1 MQNNSEN
8 IVIENKVL
16 RSINNCEGVVTI
28 PPEVIKIGK
37 GAFKGSEVSSVVFEG
52 NNLKSIEDEAFRN
65 CTRLKNIMIPEGVIQ
80 IGDNAFEGCS
90 NLDYIGIPESVVV
103 VGDNILDNCK
113 SDLFVIGKEGSE
125 AFNIANQY
133 KITLR
138 SDSANAIAAF
148 EQASAEKTKK
158 ETREFDIFGETILCS
173 NTLSKYHDTLEY
185 YSSRKEPI
193 FKEFVS
199 KLPLTLNESFGD
211 LLATLKE
218 EQNNLI
224 SRLSSQGV
232 FITEKA
238 LSIYLVEPYK
248 AIAEAAKAIRE
259 VYDAVNKD
267 LVDGINNNREALI
280 SEAESKVTGLSYGI
294 IGDGL
299 DMLAYSI
306 DDFNERQRQRQ
317 KAYAEAEKKAAEFR
331 KQHTS
336 QGNQI
341 YSEFISKALPFLNQG
356 TDLFIDALC
365 VAEND
370 FLVKAGLIDAAFID
384 TIDPAKSSQ
393 IMNSIADKKDDNTF
407 AVALALKKYP
417 CNIAALV
424 YAKEHGYKCQGLTD
438 LVSFLGFDSKL
449 ESGITESRRMRILE
463 KTEALKTMTDGNAGV
478 ALIERDV
485 ALLNEDEIKKLL
497 RVLATSISS
506 SIEQLLKPEKLDSI
520 IDVKA
525 YISVELDKIVSLD
538 TWNYF
543 LEHDVLPI
551 KSSVIK
557 QTKNHSELEK
567 WLCDELRLIIDTKE
581 KEYLKAKEL
590 GSRARTISSLDKA
603 AELFSKLGNYKD
615 SEKEYK
621 ALNQRK
627 RQKHI
632 NRVKILGAIGIIIFI
647 SALVAM
653 AFGNLAAGVLAMIA
667 IVVIGIAGVKELLAA
682 GV

>member
-1 MQNNSEN
+1 MKDYSDNL
-8 IVIENKVL
+8 VIENKVL
-16 RSINNCEGVVTI
+16 KSVIGECRTVTI
-28 PPEVIKIGK
+28 PSEVIKIGK
-37 GAFKGSEVSSVVFEG
+37 GAFKGSGISSVVFEG
-52 NNLKSIEDEAFRN
+52 NRLKSIEDDAFRD
-65 CTRLKNIMIPEGVIQ
+65 CTRLKNVMIPEGVIQ
-80 IGDNAFEGCS
+80 IGDNAFSGCI

-103 VGDNILDNCK
+103 VGDNVLDNCK

-125 AFNIANQY
+125 AANIANQY
-133 KITLR
+133 KFTLR

-148 EQASAEKTKK
+148 EQASAEKTKN

-173 NTLSKYHDTLEY
+173 NTFSKYHDTLEY

-199 KLPLTLNESFGD
+199 RLPQTLNERFGD
-211 LLATLKE
+211 LLSVLKE
-218 EQNNLI
+218 EQNTLF

-232 FITEKA
+232 FITEDA
-238 LSIYLVEPYK
+238 LTIYLAEPYT

-259 VYDAVNKD
+259 VYDTVNKD
-267 LVDGINNNREALI
+267 VAEGISNNREALI
-280 SEAESKVTGLSYGI
+280 NEAESKVTGLSYGI
-294 IGDGL
+294 IGGGI

-306 DDFNERQRQRQ
+306 DDFLERQRQRQ
-317 KAYAEAEKKAAEFR
+317 QAYAEAEKKAAEFR
-331 KQHTS
+331 KQHIS

-365 VAEND
+365 TAEND
-370 FLVKAGLIDAAFID
+370 FLIKAGLIDATFID

-393 IMNSIADKKDDNTF
+393 IINSIVDKQGDNTF
-407 AVALALKKYP
+407 AIALALKKYP

-438 LVSFLGFDSKL
+438 LVSFLGIESKL
-449 ESGITESRRMRILE
+449 ESGIKESRRMRISE

-485 ALLNEDEIKKLL
+485 ALLNEEEIKQLL

-506 SIEQLLKPEKLDSI
+506 GIEKLLNPEKLDSI
-520 IDVKA
+520 SDVKA
-525 YISVELDKIVSLD
+525 YFSVELNKIVSLN

-543 LEHDVLPI
+543 IEHDVSPI
-551 KSSVIK
+551 ESSVIK
-557 QTKNHSELEK
+557 QTKNYSELEN
-567 WLCDELRLIIDTKE
+567 WLCDELLLKTDEKE

-590 GSRARTISSLDKA
+590 SSKARKISELDEASK
-603 AELFSKLGNYKD
+603 LFSKLGNYKD
-615 SEKEYK
+615 SDNEYR
-621 ALNQRK
+621 ALKRRK

-632 NRVKILGAIGIIIFI
+632 NRVIIYGVIGIILFI
-647 SALVAM
+647 SALVAIM
-653 AFGNLAAGVLAMIA
+653 NGNMLVGVYAMIA
-667 IVVIGIAGVKELLAA
+667 LVVIGVLGVKELLAA